1 MSGPG
6 RPKRADVE
14 RRRKKILAFLV
25 GSAGASEDVLKR
37 LAEKLHVTH
46 RTVRSDLDALGEELD
61 SEAAPVLPEN
71 LLDAIQGA
79 DSFRLLK
86 ALGKRV
92 MIEMVKGALSREL
105 GAALNDALREQRH
118 TLRAMREEQGHAALK
133 ALEILTPQEQE
144 ALKRYRESLV
154 PTPLKPGEFP
164 APPEGSEPPAGGATR
179 DGQR

>member
-1 MSGPG
+1 MNGPG

-37 LAEKLHVTH
+37 LAEKLHVTQ
-46 RTVRSDLDALGEELD
+46 RTVRGDLDALGEELD

-164 APPEGSEPPAGGATR
+164 PPPDGAEPPAGGAR
-179 DGQR
+179 HDGQR

>member
-1 MSGPG
+1 MSGSG
-6 RPKRADVE
+6 RPTRTQVE
-14 RRRKKILAFLV
+14 RRRRRVLVFLV
-25 GSAGASEDVLKR
+25 NSAAASDDAVKR
-37 LAEKLHVTH
+37 LAEKLRAAE
-46 RTVRSDLDALGEELD
+46 RTVRGDLEALREELD
-61 SEAAPVLPEN
+61 SDAAPVLPEN
-71 LLDAIQGA
+71 LLEAIQGA

-92 MIEMVKGALSREL
+92 MIEMVKGAISREL